1 MARNPLQDDYLFVF
15 GDFSLDPR
23 QRLLFKGSDVVAL
36 EPKVFETLLALVESA
51 GQALTKDE
59 LLSRVWPDVVVEEG
73 SLTRNV
79 STLRKVLATNDNPQ
93 GFIDT
98 LPRLGYR
105 FHSLVQRVAA
115 TRATA
120 ATPATAVTPEVSVQE
135 VEVPATVVAPRRR
148 WFPIAAGIAA
158 LFVAAA
164 AGAAWRWSGSSPAP
178 ITSIAVLPLQNLS
191 GDPDQEFFS
200 DGMTE
205 AVITRLA
212 QISDARVISRTS
224 VMRFKATSDSVPAI
238 GRQLDVDA
246 VVEGSVQRVGDRVRI
261 TVQLIHAASDSHLW
275 AKEFEGTTADV
286 LGLQRRVA
294 TAIAADISSK
304 IEPKRFNEG
313 VERTVAPDAY
323 DAFLRGRFLFWK
335 TDPESAPRAVAEFR
349 KAIALEPA
357 FAGAHAGLA
366 LALAESESMGVS
378 KPTGEAMQ
386 AARRALALDDT
397 LAEAHA
403 ALAGAAFDEWD
414 WDTSQREYE
423 RALSLFPDSLDACY
437 RYSTLLSALGRHEEA
452 ITWSGRFA
460 ERNPMLPALHVLRAV
475 VLINAR
481 RYDEAERLL
490 KLTMELEPRSF
501 LGTIALVELYKLTGR
516 ADQAIPL
523 LSSSPGFAHTA
534 FMASAYAA
542 VGKREEAL
550 AIVRTVERNPVP
562 DDPLS
567 IAMVYFHLGDDG
579 RGFHWLERAVERRLG
594 AMPFLNVH
602 PVYDRWRKDPRFVA
616 LVRQLRLPET
626 SS

>member
-1 MARNPLQDDYLFVF
+1 MALNPLQDDHLFVF

-23 QRLLFKGSDVVAL
+23 QRLLFRGREVVAL
-36 EPKVFETLLALVESA
+36 EPKVFDTLLALVESP
-51 GQALTKDE
+51 GQALSKDD
-59 LLSRVWPDVVVEEG
+59 LLSRVWPDVAVEEG

-79 STLRKVLATNDNPQ
+79 STLRKVLATSDNPQ

-98 LPRLGYR
+98 LPRHGYR
-105 FHSLVQRVAA
+105 FHSVVQRV
-115 TRATA
+115 TA
-120 ATPATAVTPEVSVQE
+120 APATGATPEVSVQE
-135 VEVPATVVAPRRR
+135 VAAPVPVVAPRRR

-158 LFVAAA
+158 LLVAAA
-164 AGAAWRWSGSSPAP
+164 AGAAWRWGRSSPTP
-178 ITSIAVLPLQNLS
+178 ITSIASIAVLPLQNLS

-261 TVQLIHAASDSHLW
+261 TVQLIHAATDSHLW

-286 LGLQRRVA
+286 LGLQRRIA

-304 IEPKRFNEG
+304 IEPRRFTEG
-313 VERTVAPDAY
+313 VERTVAPEAY

-335 TDPESAPRAVAEFR
+335 TEPESAQRAVTEFR

-357 FAGAHAGLA
+357 FAGAHAGLS
-366 LALAESESMGVS
+366 LSLAEAESMGVAS
-378 KPTGEAMQ
+378 PTGEAMM
-386 AARRALALDDT
+386 AARRAIALDDT

-452 ITWSGRFA
+452 ITWSARFA
-460 ERNPMLPALHVLRAV
+460 ERNPMLPALHVFRAG

-490 KLTMELEPRSF
+490 KFAMELEPRSF

-516 ADQAIPL
+516 AHQAIPL
-523 LSSSPGFAHTA
+523 LSSSPIFANTA

-542 VGKREEAL
+542 VGRREEAL
-550 AIVRTVERNPVP
+550 AIVRTVERTSVP

-567 IAMVYFHLGDDG
+567 IAMVYLHLGDDD

-602 PVYDRWRKDPRFVA
+602 PAYDRWRKDPRFVA

-626 SS
+626 IG

>member
-1 MARNPLQDDYLFVF
+1 MHDDQLFAF
-15 GDFSLDPR
+15 GDFTLDPR
-23 QRLLFKGSDVVAL
+23 QRLLFRGSDVVAL

-51 GQALTKDE
+51 GQALTKDD
-59 LLSRVWPDVVVEEG
+59 LLSRVWPDVAVEEG

-79 STLRKVLATNDNPQ
+79 STLRKVLATSENPQ

-98 LPRLGYR
+98 LPRHGYR
-105 FHSLVQRVAA
+105 FHPVVRRVASA
-115 TRATA
+115 RATSA
-120 ATPATAVTPEVSVQE
+120 APEVPVPA
-135 VEVPATVVAPRRR
+135 VEVPVLAEAAPSVAPRRR
-148 WFPIAAGIAA
+148 WLPIAAGIAA
-158 LFVAAA
+158 LLVAVA
-164 AGAAWRWSGSSPAP
+164 AGAAWRRSGSSPTP

-286 LGLQRRVA
+286 LGLQRRIA

-304 IEPKRFNEG
+304 IEPRRFTEG
-313 VERTVAPDAY
+313 VERTVAPEAY

-335 TDPESAPRAVAEFR
+335 TEPESAQRAVTEFR

-357 FAGAHAGLA
+357 FAGAHAGLS
-366 LALAESESMGVS
+366 LSLAEAESMGIS
-378 KPTGEAMQ
+378 SPTGEAMQ

-403 ALAGAAFDEWD
+403 ALAGAAFAEWD

-452 ITWSGRFA
+452 ITWSARFA
-460 ERNPMLPALHVLRAV
+460 ERNPMLPALHVFRAG

-490 KLTMELEPRSF
+490 KLAMELEPRSF
-501 LGTIALVELYKLTGR
+501 IGTIALVELYKLTGR
-516 ADQAIPL
+516 ADHAIPL
-523 LSSSPGFAHTA
+523 LSSSPIFAHSA

-542 VGKREEAL
+542 GGRREEAL
-550 AIVRTVERNPVP
+550 AIVRTVERTSVP

-567 IAMVYFHLGDDG
+567 IAMVYFHLGDDD

-602 PVYDRWRKDPRFVA
+602 PAYDRWRKDPRFVA

-626 SS
+626 IG

>member
-1 MARNPLQDDYLFVF
+1 MSFELFVF
-15 GDFSLDPR
+15 GDFTLDPR
-23 QRLLFKGSDVVAL
+23 QRLLFRGGEVVAL
-36 EPKVFETLLALVESA
+36 EPKVFETLLALVQSA
-51 GQALTKDE
+51 GQALTKDD
-59 LLSRVWPDVVVEEG
+59 LLSRVWPDVAVEEG

-79 STLRKVLATNDNPQ
+79 STLRKVLATSENPQ

-98 LPRLGYR
+98 LPRHGYR
-105 FHSLVQRVAA
+105 FHSVVRRVAA
-115 TRATA
+115 A
-120 ATPATAVTPEVSVQE
+120 PADVATPEVPDRE
-135 VEVPATVVAPRRR
+135 VEAPALAEAAVLVAPRRR

-158 LFVAAA
+158 LLVAAA
-164 AGAAWRWSGSSPAP
+164 AGASWRWGARSPAP

-212 QISDARVISRTS
+212 QISDARVTSRTS
-224 VMRFKATSDSVPAI
+224 VMRFKAASESVSAI
-238 GRQLDVDA
+238 GRQLAVDA
-246 VVEGSVQRVGDRVRI
+246 VVEGSVQRVGDRVRV

-286 LGLQRRVA
+286 LGLQRRIA

-304 IEPKRFNEG
+304 IEQRRFTEG

-335 TDPESAPRAVAEFR
+335 TEPEPARRAVAEFR
-349 KAIALEPA
+349 KAIALEPT
-357 FAGAHAGLA
+357 FAGAHAGLS
-366 LALAESESMGVS
+366 LSLAEVESMGLAD
-378 KPTGEAMQ
+378 TAAEAMQ
-386 AARRALALDDT
+386 AARRAVALDDT

-403 ALAGAAFDEWD
+403 ALAGAASAAWD
-414 WDTSQREYE
+414 WETSQREYE

-437 RYSTLLSALGRHEEA
+437 RYSTLLSSLGRHEEA
-452 ITWSGRFA
+452 ITWSARFA
-460 ERNPMLPALHVLRAV
+460 ARNPMLPALHVLRAA

-481 RYDEAERLL
+481 RYKEAERVL
-490 KLTMELEPRSF
+490 KFTMELEPHSF

-516 ADQAIPL
+516 AEQAIPL
-523 LSSSPGFAHTA
+523 LSSSPTFANTA

-542 VGKREEAL
+542 VGRREEAL
-550 AIVRTVERNPVP
+550 AIVKTVEKNPAP

-567 IAMVYFHLGDDG
+567 IAMVYLNLGDDD
-579 RGFHWLERAVERRLG
+579 RGFHWLERGVERRMGYLQ
-594 AMPFLNVH
+594 FLNVH
-602 PVYDRWRKDPRFVA
+602 PAYDRWRKDPRFVA

-626 SS
+626 IS